1 MLTRIEINGFKTF
14 EDFALDLGPFQVVLG
29 PNGVGK
35 SNLFDAIRLL
45 SRLAEHDLFT
55 AVKELRGDPHELFRR
70 GPDGRPGRQI
80 DLAAEV
86 LIEPHVKDPYGVDVA
101 LKHTRI
107 RYEVSIAWRQ
117 DSRGIDRLQ
126 VVHEKA
132 SPILAKEDRWL
143 PGGIK
148 PSTAFKREFM
158 KYSRQV
164 SWLSSEGT
172 GEDLRFAIH
181 QDLRQGRTRPADAA
195 GATVLSSMTSADFPH
210 LFALREELRSWRFLQ
225 LDPGALR
232 LPSPTTANATLDPD
246 GANVATV
253 LAHIKAETQSEQ
265 QPKGALSDISVDL
278 GSIIPGVLNVDV
290 IEDER
295 SRQYRAVIAV
305 RDEEPFSS
313 NVVSDGTLRVLA
325 LLAMLHNPQHHGLVC
340 FEEPENG
347 VHPERLKRL
356 LGRLQELVT
365 DPSAEEVEPEER
377 LSQMLVNSHSP
388 VVLAALADGRTLF
401 ADLATVITP
410 GGQIPN
416 TRRTRVRPMQS
427 SDVLGERVSLP
438 ILRQVPAASRF
449 EADLGAVLQD
459 LC

>member
-1 MLTRIEINGFKTF
+1 MLTRIEIDGFKTF
-14 EDFALDLGPFQVVLG
+14 EGFAMDLGPFQVVLG

-70 GPDGRPGRQI
+70 RPDGQPGRQI

-86 LIEPHVKDPYGVDVA
+86 LIEPHVKDPYGVDVT

-126 VVHEKA
+126 VVHELA
-132 SPILAKEDRWL
+132 SPILAKQDCWL
-143 PGGIK
+143 SGGAR
-148 PSTAFKREFM
+148 PSPAFRKTFL
-158 KYSRQV
+158 KYSRQ
-164 SWLSSEGT
+164 SPWLSTERVGD
-172 GEDLRFAIH
+172 DLRFEIH
-181 QDLRQGRTRPADAA
+181 QDQRQGRPRPAGAA
-195 GATVLSSMTSADFPH
+195 EATVLSSFTSSDFPH
-210 LFALREELRSWRFLQ
+210 LFALREEMRSWRFLQ

-232 LPSPTTANATLDPD
+232 LPSPTTASATLDPD
-246 GANVATV
+246 GSNVATV
-253 LAHIKAETQSEQ
+253 LAHIKAETQTAL
-265 QPKGALSDISVDL
+265 QPNGALSDIGADL
-278 GSIIPGVLNVDV
+278 GSIIPGVLGVDV
-290 IEDER
+290 LEDER
-295 SRQYRAVIAV
+295 SRQYRAVISL

-356 LGRLQELVT
+356 LARLQELVT
-365 DPSAEEVEPEER
+365 DPAAEDVESGER
-377 LSQMLVNSHSP
+377 LSQMLLNSHSP
-388 VVLAALADGRTLF
+388 VVLACLADGKAVF
-401 ADLATVITP
+401 ADLATVISP
-410 GGQIPN
+410 GGQHPDS
-416 TRRTRVRPMQS
+416 RRTRVRPVRP
-427 SDVLGERVSLP
+427 SDQGSLSLP
-438 ILRQVPAASRF
+438 NGHDWVTR
-449 EADLGAVLQD
+449 ADVDRYLSFAQREP
-459 LC
+459 